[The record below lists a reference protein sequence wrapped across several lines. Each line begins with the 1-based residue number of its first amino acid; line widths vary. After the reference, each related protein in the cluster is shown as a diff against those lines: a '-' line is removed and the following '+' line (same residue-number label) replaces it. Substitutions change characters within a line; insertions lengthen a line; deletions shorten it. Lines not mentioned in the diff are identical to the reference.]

1 MKVCNKCGATNE
13 ELSKFC
19 SNCGSELEI
28 KVEQQEVQEPQQAVQ
43 PQPQPVVLPMQG
55 ERPVVVSQPE
65 TKKSGSNVL
74 GIIAL
79 IVAILSLVCCYFDVF
94 ALILS
99 VVAIVLSIISLAGK
113 KGKKGLAIAALIIG
127 IIGFLI
133 ALSLVIFAYA
143 IIPNSPDIQRA
154 IEEAISQYD
163 WSSIY

>member
-1 MKVCNKCGATNE
+1 MKVCNNCGATNE
-13 ELSKFC
+13 DQSMFC
-19 SNCGSELEI
+19 SNCGSKFEP
-28 KVEQQEVQEPQQAVQ
+28 KVEQQEVQEPQQVVR

-55 ERPVVVSQPE
+55 ERPVVVKQPE
-65 TKKSGSNVL
+65 TKKSSSNVL

-79 IVAILSLVCCYFDVF
+79 IVAILSLLCCYFDVF

-99 VVAIVLSIISLAGK
+99 VAAIVLSIISLAAK

-127 IIGFLI
+127 MIGFLI
-133 ALSLVIFAYA
+133 ALFLVIFAYV
-143 IIPNSPDIQRA
+143 IIPNSPEIQNA